1 MTDNI
6 ILIGF
11 MGSGKSSVG
20 KLLAKELN
28 FEFIDTDEEIEKA
41 NDLKISKI
49 FKDFGE
55 EYFREL
61 ETSYLKK
68 LLLNKND
75 LILSTGGGLPLRD
88 SNVKILRELGVVVYL
103 KATKDTIVKRVKDDN
118 SRPLLASDHLEER
131 VDSLLRSRES
141 CYQAAAHIEINTDD
155 KFFTAIISEI
165 LEQYHLITKVR
176 KPQ

>member
-41 NDLKISKI
+41 NNLKISKL

-68 LLLNKND
+68 LLHHKKYS
-75 LILSTGGGLPLRD
+75 ILSTGGGLPLREC
-88 SNVKILRELGVVVYL
+88 NVKILREFGVVVYL
-103 KATKDTIVKRVKDDN
+103 KATKDTIVNRVRDDN
-118 SRPLLASDHLEER
+118 SRPLLAIDDLEER
-131 VDSLLRSRES
+131 VERLLRSRES
-141 CYQAAAHIEINTDD
+141 CYTAAAHLEINTDD
-155 KFFTAIISEI
+155 KSFSAIISEI
-165 LEQYHLITKVR
+165 LEQYYLITKGR
-176 KPQ
+176 KP

>member
-68 LLLNKND
+68 LLNYKNN

-88 SNVKILRELGVVVYL
+88 SNVKILREFGVVVYL
-103 KATKDTIVKRVKDDN
+103 KATKDTIVKRVRDDN
-118 SRPLLASDHLEER
+118 SRPLLGNDHLEER
-131 VDSLLRSRES
+131 VERLLRSRQS

-155 KFFTAIISEI
+155 KSISAIISEI
-165 LEQYHLITKVR
+165 LEQYYLITKVR
-176 KPQ
+176 KP